1 MPSAYTARN
10 RLTKQ
15 ATGENVNT
23 WGLVLNSGAFDLID
37 AMADGI
43 TTISASGATSLT
55 TANGVADQAR
65 ARILNVTAVAAAT
78 ITIPSVEKLYIVR
91 AATADVTITNGS
103 SSATVKAGD
112 IATVI
117 TDGTTVWRAVATDFA
132 GRRVRAVGTPV
143 ENTDAANKLYVD
155 STAFSSVLPGVA
167 GQAGKFISTDGVD
180 AFWEAITAAVIE
192 AALGFMPASAD
203 AMPDPATGA
212 DLQALASTDKY
223 VAPAAVKDA
232 VTPVTL
238 DIAAPD
244 LSKPVQIITLSAS
257 GALGAPINVTP
268 GTTGCFIIKQPAS
281 GGPYT
286 WTPNSVWKPF
296 GSTPALSTAA
306 NTADLMTWIAE
317 ATNKVRYTLQK
328 GGAA

>member
-1 MPSAYTARN
+1 MPSAYTERN

-23 WGLVLNSGAFDLID
+23 WGLILNAVLDLID
-37 AMADGI
+37 FALDGV
-43 TTISASGATSLT
+43 TTISASGATALT
-55 TANGVADQAR
+55 TANGSADQAR
-65 ARILNVTAVAAAT
+65 SRILNVTAAAAAI
-78 ITIPSVEKLYIVR
+78 ITIPSVEKFYIVR
-91 AATADVTITNGS
+91 AATADVTITNGA

-167 GQAGKFISTDGVD
+167 GQAGKFIYTDGEN
-180 AFWEAITAAVIE
+180 AFWEAITAAIIE
-192 AALGFMPASAD
+192 TALGFMPASAD

-212 DLQALASTDKY
+212 DLQALTSADKY

-238 DIAAPD
+238 DMAAPD

-317 ATNKVRYTLQK
+317 TTNKVRYILAK